1 MRVMIMYEN
10 RLRDLR
16 EDKDLKQ
23 REVADY
29 LQIHQT
35 TYSDYELGRLNIPIE
50 TLHMLADFY
59 NVSVDYLLGR
69 TNTKIPYPKKQ

>member
-1 MRVMIMYEN
+1 MIMYEN

-23 REVADY
+23 KQLADL

-35 TYSDYELGRLNIPIE
+35 TYSDYELGRLNIPVAA
-50 TLHMLADFY
+50 LHILADFY
-59 NVSVDYLLGR
+59 NVSIDYLLGR
-69 TNTKIPYPKKQ
+69 TNTKKPYPKR

>member
-1 MRVMIMYEN
+1 MYEN

-23 REVADY
+23 KDLAKV

-35 TYSDYELGRLNIPIE
+35 TYSDYELDKLNVPVP
-50 TLHMLADFY
+50 TLHILADFY
-59 NVSVDYLLGR
+59 QVSIDYLLGR
-69 TNTKIPYPKKQ
+69 TNVKQPYHKP

>member
-1 MRVMIMYEN
+1 MYQN

-16 EDKDLKQ
+16 EDRDLKQ
-23 REVADY
+23 RDLAKV

-35 TYSDYELGRLNIPIE
+35 TYSDYELERLNVPVLA
-50 TLHMLADFY
+50 LHMLADFY

-69 TNTKIPYPKKQ
+69 TNIKTPYEKR

>member
-1 MRVMIMYEN
+1 MYEN

-23 REVADY
+23 KDLARV

-35 TYSDYELGRLNIPIE
+35 TYSDYELDKLNVPVQ
-50 TLHMLADFY
+50 TLHILADFY
-59 NVSVDYLLGR
+59 HVSVDYLLGR
-69 TNTKIPYPKKQ
+69 TNVKTPYHKR